1 MATSETILAKSR
13 VLQSV
18 NLVTRSRAR
27 TFSNFPFFA
36 TRVLTRNVT
45 NQVSRSSTGALVSSV
60 FLNRSLC
67 FSVSYCVCSLVF
79 DLTRAGLLFASKRPK
94 QFSKDVITYIHQA
107 NNTNSVYRLLASGN
121 LSLSALLWD
130 APFPGILG
138 PLPTDSSNELT
149 SSSASSSDSSDDFDT
164 CRWFLVDLRTDV
176 SRPLAELLFARP
188 DARWFSFSSISFSS
202 SSSESS
208 AKIIE

>member
-13 VLQSV
+13 MLQSV
-18 NLVTRSRAR
+18 NLVIRSRAR

-45 NQVSRSSTGALVSSV
+45 NQVSRSSAGALLSSV

-79 DLTRAGLLFASKRPK
+79 HLTRAGLLFVSKRPK
-94 QFSKDVITYIHQA
+94 QFAKDVITYIHQA

-121 LSLSALLWD
+121 LSLNALL
-130 APFPGILG
+130 
-138 PLPTDSSNELT
+138 
-149 SSSASSSDSSDDFDT
+149 
-164 CRWFLVDLRTDV
+164 
-176 SRPLAELLFARP
+176 
-188 DARWFSFSSISFSS
+188 
-202 SSSESS
+202 
-208 AKIIE
+208 